1 MTLLINS
8 CWRFLKVN
16 SNLLSP
22 TLADADFLQQLT
34 SSKSWERDLSLKVQ
48 FVRKL
53 ISEPHSQLVTYCSF
67 GMAADPTY
75 NLKAS
80 VFDELGMRLKNQ
92 CYKLDLYSRLVFL
105 APKMI
110 LLFNK
115 KVYLHRDCFRD
126 VVRLSQKQEHQVDVT
141 LIVKVAPKI
150 YAAAI

>member
-1 MTLLINS
+1 MTLLSNS

-16 SNLLSP
+16 PNLLSS
-22 TLADADFLQQLT
+22 TFSDAVFLQQLT
-34 SSKSWERDLSLKVQ
+34 SSESWERDLSLKVQ

-67 GMAADPTY
+67 GMAANPTY
-75 NLKAS
+75 NPKAL
-80 VFDELGMRLKNQ
+80 VFDKLGMRLKNKR
-92 CYKLDLYSRLVFL
+92 YKLDLYARLVFL

-126 VVRLSQKQEHQVDVT
+126 IVRQSQKQEHQVDVT
-141 LIVKVAPKI
+141 LMVGVAPKI